1 MIDANNKS
9 LQGGLS
15 EGTPVVETV
24 CADQASLDEDSAS
37 KSSLHSTMV
46 GEDGALTF
54 RDLVDLTDD
63 GFC

>member
-24 CADQASLDEDSAS
+24 CADQAS
-37 KSSLHSTMV
+37 SSLHSTMV